1 MSESAARFK
10 FWQIISAVEYCH
22 KKGIVHRDLKAENLL
37 LDFGMNIKIADFG
50 FSNHF
55 KPGELLATW
64 CGSPPY
70 AAPEVFEG
78 KQYTGPEID
87 IWVSKYAHR
96 IALHANLPYHFQSL
110 GVVLYVL
117 VCGALPFDGSTLQS
131 LRDRVL
137 SGRFRIP
144 FFMSSE
150 CEHLIRR
157 MLVLEPT
164 RRYTIEQIKRHR
176 WMCPEL
182 LEHALIAKY
191 NMSVERQAV
200 LEPSEDILR
209 IMSEY
214 VGIGP
219 DKTRAS
225 LKKNTYDH
233 VAAIYLLLQD
243 RVSHKKEQ
251 AKPNETSGSA
261 SRLLYKS
268 SKQSL
273 MLDQLP
279 TQQLLQL
286 QQQQQQQTKTIST
299 VILAKD
305 PTHKRLSR
313 HQTVLMSERPTAD
326 PYYAVKQQAHAQAQ
340 AHAHAHAHAHAR
352 YLNGDD
358 GMVPVPVPVTGMP
371 MPTRYTP
378 LSAGNSC
385 AVSTR
390 ISHQS
395 LSSPRTMAAG
405 QRPVAISL
413 SIDNNSSGHPL
424 PSLANLRC
432 RELLL
437 NASQQLEQSGHPA
450 GHLSSPV
457 PKQLHQTISEYI
469 IKQSTE
475 DCRQLLQQVS
485 HGPIESNPIQSNLAI
500 SCSPRPLPIRRRRT
514 TSCQRQSNIRALPRP
529 LPN

>member
-1 MSESAARFK
+1 MGKLRLPS
-10 FWQIISAVEYCH
+10 Q
-22 KKGIVHRDLKAENLL
+22 LL
-37 LDFGMNIKIADFG
+37 QLI
-50 FSNHF
+50 
-55 KPGELLATW
+55 P
-64 CGSPPY
+64 
-70 AAPEVFEG
+70 VF
-78 KQYTGPEID
+78 
-87 IWVSKYAHR
+87 
-96 IALHANLPYHFQSL
+96 LQSL

-164 RRYTIEQIKRHR
+164 RRYTIEQIKHHR

-182 LEHALIAKY
+182 LEHVIIAKY
-191 NMSVERQAV
+191 NLNMERQSV
-200 LEPSEDILR
+200 LEPSEDILC

-214 VGIGP
+214 VGIAP

-251 AKPNETSGSA
+251 SKPSDVG
-261 SRLLYKS
+261 SRLMYKS
-268 SKQSL
+268 SKQAL
-273 MLDQLP
+273 VLEQLP

-286 QQQQQQQTKTIST
+286 HQQQQQVLLQQQQHQQHHHLQQQQQQSKTIST
-299 VILAKD
+299 TILAKD

-313 HQTVLMSERPTAD
+313 HQTVLMSERTTAD
-326 PYYAVKQQAHAQAQ
+326 PYYAVKQQAHV
-340 AHAHAHAHAHAR
+340 HAHAHAHGNPHAHPHAHPHGHGHAHAHVHGHGHGR
-352 YLNGDD
+352 FLNGDGD
-358 GMVPVPVPVTGMP
+358 AAGHASTLGVGHVPGMP
-371 MPTRYTP
+371 LPTRYTP
-378 LSAGNSC
+378 LPAAGSC
-385 AVSTR
+385 TTSSR
-390 ISHQS
+390 ISHHS
-395 LSSPRTMAAG
+395 LSSPRSVAHG
-405 QRPVAISL
+405 QRPVGISL
-413 SIDNNSSGHPL
+413 SIDGTSSSSASPQL

-437 NASQQLEQSGHPA
+437 NASQQLEQGHFHLPSPA
-450 GHLSSPV
+450 

-485 HGPIESNPIQSNLAI
+485 AGVYPCLILLLSS
-500 SCSPRPLPIRRRRT
+500 
-514 TSCQRQSNIRALPRP
+514 
-529 LPN
+529 

>member
-1 MSESAARFK
+1 M
-10 FWQIISAVEYCH
+10 
-22 KKGIVHRDLKAENLL
+22 
-37 LDFGMNIKIADFG
+37 
-50 FSNHF
+50 
-55 KPGELLATW
+55 
-64 CGSPPY
+64 
-70 AAPEVFEG
+70 
-78 KQYTGPEID
+78 
-87 IWVSKYAHR
+87 
-96 IALHANLPYHFQSL
+96 QSL

-164 RRYTIEQIKRHR
+164 RRYTIEQIKHHR

-182 LEHALIAKY
+182 LEHAIIAKY
-191 NMSVERQAV
+191 NLNMERQAV
-200 LEPSEDILR
+200 LEPSEDILC

-214 VGIGP
+214 VGIAP

-251 AKPNETSGSA
+251 SKPSDVG
-261 SRLLYKS
+261 SRLMYKS
-268 SKQSL
+268 SKQAL
-273 MLDQLP
+273 VLDQLP

-286 QQQQQQQTKTIST
+286 HQQHQQQQQVLLQQQQQQQHQLQQQQQSKTIST
-299 VILAKD
+299 TILAKD

-313 HQTVLMSERPTAD
+313 HQTVLMSERTTAD
-326 PYYAVKQQAHAQAQ
+326 PYYAVKQQAHVHAHAQAH
-340 AHAHAHAHAHAR
+340 AHGHPHPHAHAHGHGHAHAHAHAHVHGHGR
-352 YLNGDD
+352 FLNGDVD
-358 GMVPVPVPVTGMP
+358 GVGHASTLVVGHVPGMP
-371 MPTRYTP
+371 LPTRYTP
-378 LSAGNSC
+378 LPAAGSC
-385 AVSTR
+385 STSSR
-390 ISHQS
+390 ISHHS
-395 LSSPRTMAAG
+395 LSSPRSVAHG
-405 QRPVAISL
+405 QRPVGISL
-413 SIDNNSSGHPL
+413 SIDGTSSSSTASPQL

-437 NASQQLEQSGHPA
+437 NASQQLEQGHFHLPSPA
-450 GHLSSPV
+450 

-485 HGPIESNPIQSNLAI
+485 AGVYHA
-500 SCSPRPLPIRRRRT
+500 
-514 TSCQRQSNIRALPRP
+514 
-529 LPN
+529 